1 MKVIKFIKY
10 IPLVLINYIL
20 IFFLIYI
27 VSGFLLLKKI
37 TPNIKLITEYQRNF
51 YIYGGL
57 RNIWQ
62 SQKECINF
70 DKDLIYVPKYTTC
83 NFNNIEFNT
92 KVSFNEK
99 GRYSNHIYSDKKG
112 IAVLGDSH
120 AMGWGVNDNETFSH
134 FLAEKI
140 KRPVYN
146 LAVSSYGTKREII
159 RLEKSGLLEKIDTI
173 IIQYCFNDVG
183 ENQNFKFEPY
193 NVSKQKFDSMLSIKP
208 MGNYAKFR
216 KAVRY
221 SVTIPFD
228 IITKKNKFMDFD
240 GHKEVL
246 HKILKQHPSIK
257 DKKIIIFYSNGFD
270 MKFHNFPNGKSQV
283 IKNVEFLDLD
293 IGEEYYFKVDGHLN
307 IKGHSFVADEISKVL
322 N

>member
-70 DKDLIYVPKYTTC
+70 DKDLIYIPKYTTC

-120 AMGWGVNDNETFSH
+120 AMGP
-134 FLAEKI
+134 K
-140 KRPVYN
+140 
-146 LAVSSYGTKREII
+146 
-159 RLEKSGLLEKIDTI
+159 
-173 IIQYCFNDVG
+173 
-183 ENQNFKFEPY
+183 
-193 NVSKQKFDSMLSIKP
+193 
-208 MGNYAKFR
+208 
-216 KAVRY
+216 
-221 SVTIPFD
+221 
-228 IITKKNKFMDFD
+228 
-240 GHKEVL
+240 
-246 HKILKQHPSIK
+246 
-257 DKKIIIFYSNGFD
+257 
-270 MKFHNFPNGKSQV
+270 GK
-283 IKNVEFLDLD
+283 L
-293 IGEEYYFKVDGHLN
+293 
-307 IKGHSFVADEISKVL
+307 
-322 N
+322 